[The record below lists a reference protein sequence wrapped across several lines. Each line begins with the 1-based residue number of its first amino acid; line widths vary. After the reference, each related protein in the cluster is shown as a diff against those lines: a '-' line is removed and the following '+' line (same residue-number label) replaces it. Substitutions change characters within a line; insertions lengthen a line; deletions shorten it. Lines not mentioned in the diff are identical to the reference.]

1 MSDRFV
7 VEGFKRRRGKL
18 RVSERVEAP
27 SEDELFRK
35 GRSMQHRLD
44 GMVFYRIDTSA
55 SGDQWTEV
63 ELLARTGETPA
74 EAA

>member
-7 VEGFKRRRGKL
+7 VEGFRRRQGQL
-18 RVSERVEAP
+18 QVSERLEE
-27 SEDELFRK
+27 STEGELFRR

-63 ELLARTGETPA
+63 EVLARTGETPS